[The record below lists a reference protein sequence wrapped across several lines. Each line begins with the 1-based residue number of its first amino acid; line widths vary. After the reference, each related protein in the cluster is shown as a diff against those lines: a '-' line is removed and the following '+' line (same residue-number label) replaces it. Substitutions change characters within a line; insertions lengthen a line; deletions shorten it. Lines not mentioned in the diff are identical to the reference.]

1 MKKTIRDIDISG
13 KRAVVRCDFN
23 VPMQDGNI
31 ADDTR
36 IRAALPTIKY
46 LLERNCK
53 VFLLSHMGRPKGKAN
68 PEFSLKKVA
77 ERLSEMIGKNVV
89 FLQSDNVVDNGI
101 IDMANQSDDSV
112 FLLENVRFRREETE
126 NEKQFAKEL
135 ARLGD
140 VFVNDA
146 FGAAHRAHA
155 STCGIAEYL
164 PAVSGL
170 LIEREIAYLGNAVEN
185 PKRPLL
191 AIMGGAKVS
200 DKILLIENLLNK
212 VDYLIIGGGMAYTFF
227 KAKGYEI
234 GTSLLDEE
242 SVELAGQLMKK
253 AEEKGVKMFI
263 PVDTVC
269 GKEFKN
275 DTEIKIV
282 NAQSIPKDM
291 MGLDIGPKSVD
302 LFSSVIDEANT
313 IIWNGP
319 MGVFEMEN
327 FEFGTRALATK
338 LAQSESI
345 TIIGG
350 GDSAAAAQKFAL
362 SDRMTH
368 ISTGGG
374 ASMEYLEGKILPGID
389 VLEDK

>member
-282 NAQSIPKDM
+282 NAHSIPKDM

-302 LFSSVIDEANT
+302 LFSSIIDEANT